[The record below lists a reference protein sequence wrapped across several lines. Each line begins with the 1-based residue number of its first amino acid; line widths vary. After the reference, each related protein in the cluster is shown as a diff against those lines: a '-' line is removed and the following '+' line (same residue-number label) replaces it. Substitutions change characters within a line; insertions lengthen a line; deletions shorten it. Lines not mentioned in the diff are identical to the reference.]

1 MTQTID
7 AAAFQQMVIHA
18 AAAINAQKQH
28 INDLNVFPVPDGDTG
43 TNMSL
48 TISAAAAELKK
59 KQCATVGEAA
69 QTAASRPAAGRPGQL
84 RRHPLPAVPRHCQ
97 SRSRTGRPS
106 TAGIWPSPW
115 TSAWPP
121 PIKR

>member
-18 AAAINAQKQH
+18 AASINAEKQQ

-48 TISAAAAELKK
+48 TMHAAATEL
-59 KQCATVGEAA
+59 
-69 QTAASRPAAGRPGQL
+69 
-84 RRHPLPAVPRHCQ
+84 
-97 SRSRTGRPS
+97 
-106 TAGIWPSPW
+106 
-115 TSAWPP
+115 
-121 PIKR
+121 

>member
-18 AAAINAQKQH
+18 AAAISAQKQH

-59 KQCATVGEAA
+59 KE
-69 QTAASRPAAGRPGQL
+69 
-84 RRHPLPAVPRHCQ
+84 
-97 SRSRTGRPS
+97 
-106 TAGIWPSPW
+106 
-115 TSAWPP
+115 
-121 PIKR
+121 

>member
-18 AAAINAQKQH
+18 AAAISAQKQH

-48 TISAAAAELKK
+48 TIQTAAAELKK
-59 KQCATVGEAA
+59 CEPPRW
-69 QTAASRPAAGRPGQL
+69 ASRQDHRQRPAAGRP
-84 RRHPLPAVPRHCQ
+84 R
-97 SRSRTGRPS
+97 
-106 TAGIWPSPW
+106 
-115 TSAWPP
+115 
-121 PIKR
+121 